1 VSVRASAREDVASAR
16 RGDAVGAIASSE
28 IGFSW
33 SAGREE
39 SRVTTRAMGDRSA
52 QIAMEW
58 VCKCADVVVEAR
70 EAESGREGRGGSM
83 KANRWF
89 NAPTSRRRETTRVAA
104 GGREDDDGSFGGG
117 GGGGGG
123 FRERVVVLDVF
134 LEREA
139 SSNEDEDVDED
150 ADEDATPANERAPPP
165 PPTTTSGRRRELV
178 ERWAFH
184 AGADGESVGGNNHFN
199 KDLETSVVYK
209 RAVVMIR
216 TLIAL
221 SRTLPTHGARL
232 RAMRRRGMRGGKLS
246 SGVTLAFELRDAGER
261 MDLASAHPGKA
272 LGFQTFAFA
281 DVPTSIGKLR
291 ACVYFLDQMAVH
303 ALEEAFIVADE
314 AMHAAAAVAV
324 ESPENV
330 STTPNAHRAA
340 NRLDASLGPDVALAG
355 GEMSLSPSP
364 SGKGDDCAARSGDRR
379 RQSAGLTR
387 GLLFDDASPSQSAR
401 PPAPTR
407 GGMTA
412 SLSSGSLQV
421 KPSVSPAAVPLAD
434 YTSPNYQRF
443 DNAPSSAP
451 SAGPAP
457 IYGFNAS
464 PTIDTRKTNE
474 ETNAS
479 ARPATKVEPSL
490 ASTKRRST
498 MSSCLKIDDAYASR
512 KNRDDRGGAA
522 AGAAASPIIGT
533 ASSPIFAPGAAKR
546 TTAVSTPP
554 SSGGVFPRASPIACS
569 PGLPHASPQSTPESR
584 GGPGSHARYAS
595 GSPSPWGGFVCP
607 ESPVPGFFGG
617 TSPGSAARSSPSS
630 SSLGTSLRDV
640 VGVYPHSPG
649 GVSAAAAAFA
659 RRMSGASDDIGS
671 PLSRD
676 DETDFP
682 FAFDDADPHAT
693 SVEHTPADLLHLLED
708 SSTLRRKS
716 TDGPLP
722 LDAALDDDDDDA
734 RDAAD
739 ENDAPVARLKASVA
753 DAPRERAGLTLSDAL
768 DALRELKPP
777 RDDR

>member
-1 VSVRASAREDVASAR
+1 
-16 RGDAVGAIASSE
+16 
-28 IGFSW
+28 
-33 SAGREE
+33 
-39 SRVTTRAMGDRSA
+39 MGDRSA
-52 QIAMEW
+52 HVAMEW
-58 VCKCADVVVEAR
+58 VCKCADVVMESR
-70 EAESGREGRGGSM
+70 EAERARGGGRGAM

-89 NAPTSRRRETTRVAA
+89 NAATPRRRETTRVVT
-104 GGREDDDGSFGGG
+104 GEDEDGKGAEDGSFGR
-117 GGGGGG
+117 GGG

-134 LEREA
+134 LEREM
-139 SSNEDEDVDED
+139 SSKDGDEGVD
-150 ADEDATPANERAPPP
+150 APAPAPPP
-165 PPTTTSGRRRELV
+165 PPTRECATTTTSGRHRELV
-178 ERWAFH
+178 ERWVFH

-209 RAVVMIR
+209 RAVIMIR

-232 RAMRRRGMRGGKLS
+232 RAMRRRGMRGGKTS
-246 SGVTLAFELRDAGER
+246 SGVTLGFELRDAGEG
-261 MDLASAHPGKA
+261 MDLASAHPGRA

-291 ACVYFLDQMAVH
+291 ACVYFLDQMAVS
-303 ALEEAFIVADE
+303 ALEEAFIVAEE
-314 AMHAAAAVAV
+314 AMHAAAAVASELPADV
-324 ESPENV
+324 A
-330 STTPNAHRAA
+330 TTPNARQTTDP
-340 NRLDASLGPDVALAG
+340 LDTSPDVALAG

-364 SGKGDDCAARSGDRR
+364 NGKGDGRTVRSDDRR
-379 RQSAGLTR
+379 RQSADLAR
-387 GLLFDDASPSQSAR
+387 GLLFDDASPSPSAR
-401 PPAPTR
+401 PPPTTR

-412 SLSSGSLQV
+412 SLSSGTLQV
-421 KPSVSPAAVPLAD
+421 KPPVSPAAVPLAD

-464 PTIDTRKTNE
+464 PNVDTRKTIE
-474 ETNAS
+474 QANAS
-479 ARPATKVEPSL
+479 SRASTKIEPSL
-490 ASTKRRST
+490 ASPKRRST
-498 MSSCLKIDDAYASR
+498 MSSCLKIDDVPR
-512 KNRDDRGGAA
+512 KTGAARGGGSPSPAA
-522 AGAAASPIIGT
+522 TPIAGA

-546 TTAVSTPP
+546 NTAVSSSP

-569 PGLPHASPQSTPESR
+569 PGLPHASPQSTPELR

-617 TSPGSAARSSPSS
+617 ASPGSAARSSPSS

-659 RRMSGASDDIGS
+659 RRMSGASDDVGS

-693 SVEHTPADLLHLLED
+693 SVEHTAADLLHLIED
-708 SSTLRRKS
+708 SAALRRKS

-722 LDAALDDDDDDA
+722 LDAALDEDATDDSHGA
-734 RDAAD
+734 TD
-739 ENDAPVARLKASVA
+739 ENNAPIARLKSSVA
-753 DAPRERAGLTLSDAL
+753 DETRPRAAALTLGAAL
-768 DALRELKPP
+768 EALRELKPSC
-777 RDDR
+777 DDR

>member
-1 VSVRASAREDVASAR
+1 
-16 RGDAVGAIASSE
+16 
-28 IGFSW
+28 
-33 SAGREE
+33 
-39 SRVTTRAMGDRSA
+39 
-52 QIAMEW
+52 
-58 VCKCADVVVEAR
+58 
-70 EAESGREGRGGSM
+70 M

-104 GGREDDDGSFGGG
+104 ECGEDDDGSFGGR
-117 GGGGGG
+117 GGG

-139 SSNEDEDVDED
+139 SSSREDEDADEA
-150 ADEDATPANERAPPP
+150 ADEDATPANERAPP
-165 PPTTTSGRRRELV
+165 TRTTSERQRELV

-209 RAVVMIR
+209 RAVIMIR

-232 RAMRRRGMRGGKLS
+232 RAMRRRGMRRGKLS
-246 SGVTLAFELRDAGER
+246 SGVTLAFELRDAGEG

-314 AMHAAAAVAV
+314 AMHAAAAAAV

-330 STTPNAHRAA
+330 ATTPKARRAA
-340 NRLDASLGPDVALAG
+340 DRLDASLGPDVALAG

-364 SGKGDDCAARSGDRR
+364 SGKGDDPAARIDDRR

-387 GLLFDDASPSQSAR
+387 GLLFDDASPSAR

-421 KPSVSPAAVPLAD
+421 KPSASPAAVPLAD

-464 PTIDTRKTNE
+464 PTVDTRKTIE
-474 ETNAS
+474 EANAS
-479 ARPATKVEPSL
+479 ARAATKVEPSL
-490 ASTKRRST
+490 ASPKRRST
-498 MSSCLKIDDAYASR
+498 MSSCLKIDDEYASR
-512 KNRDDRGGAA
+512 KNGDDRGGGA
-522 AGAAASPIIGT
+522 AGAVAPPIIGT

-659 RRMSGASDDIGS
+659 RRMSGASDDVGS

-676 DETDFP
+676 DESDFP

-722 LDAALDDDDDDA
+722 LDAALDDDDVDDNA
-734 RDAAD
+734 REAAD

-753 DAPRERAGLTLSDAL
+753 DAPRARAGLTLSDAL

>member
-1 VSVRASAREDVASAR
+1 M
-16 RGDAVGAIASSE
+16 
-28 IGFSW
+28 
-33 SAGREE
+33 
-39 SRVTTRAMGDRSA
+39 TTRAMGDRSA

-58 VCKCADVVVEAR
+58 VCKCADVVMEAR
-70 EAESGREGRGGSM
+70 EAESGRAGRGGSV

-89 NAPTSRRRETTRVAA
+89 NAPTTRRRETTRVAA
-104 GGREDDDGSFGGG
+104 GCGEDDDGSFGGG
-117 GGGGGG
+117 GGGG
-123 FRERVVVLDVF
+123 FRERVVVVDVF

-139 SSNEDEDVDED
+139 SSSREDED
-150 ADEDATPANERAPPP
+150 ADEAADDDATPANERA
-165 PPTTTSGRRRELV
+165 TTKSTTSGRQRELV

-199 KDLETSVVYK
+199 KDLETSLVYK

-232 RAMRRRGMRGGKLS
+232 RAMRRRGIRGGKSS
-246 SGVTLAFELRDAGER
+246 SGVTLAFELRDAGEG

-303 ALEEAFIVADE
+303 ALEEAFIDADE
-314 AMHAAAAVAV
+314 AMHAAAAIAV

-330 STTPNAHRAA
+330 ATTPKARRAA
-340 NRLDASLGPDVALAG
+340 DRLDASLGRDVALAG

-364 SGKGDDCAARSGDRR
+364 SGKGDDRAARSGDRR

-387 GLLFDDASPSQSAR
+387 GLLLDDASPSPSPSAK

-412 SLSSGSLQV
+412 SLSSGSLQL
-421 KPSVSPAAVPLAD
+421 KPSASPAAVPLAD

-464 PTIDTRKTNE
+464 PTVDTRKTIE

-479 ARPATKVEPSL
+479 ARAATKVEPL
-490 ASTKRRST
+490 IASPKRRST
-498 MSSCLKIDDAYASR
+498 MSSCLKIDDEYASR
-512 KNRDDRGGAA
+512 KTGDDRGGVAP
-522 AGAAASPIIGT
+522 GAAAPPIIGA

-546 TTAVSTPP
+546 ATAVSTPP

-659 RRMSGASDDIGS
+659 RRMSGASDDVGS

-722 LDAALDDDDDDA
+722 LDAALDDDGVDA
-734 RDAAD
+734 RDVAD

-753 DAPRERAGLTLSDAL
+753 DAPRARAGLTLSDAL